1 MNAKEIKGQMLTEE
15 QLKAVK
21 GGWEWE
27 PDTVPTECPAC
38 GAWNFT
44 HIGYGRF
51 KCNIC
56 SCVVEGQENV
66 SEQK

>member
-1 MNAKEIKGQMLTEE
+1 MNAKEIKGQML
-15 QLKAVK
+15 A
-21 GGWEWE
+21 
-27 PDTVPTECPAC
+27 DTVPTECPAC
-38 GAWNFT
+38 SAWNFT
-44 HIGYGRF
+44 HIGYGTF

>member
-21 GGWEWE
+21 GGWEWQ

-38 GAWNFT
+38 GA
-44 HIGYGRF
+44 
-51 KCNIC
+51 
-56 SCVVEGQENV
+56 
-66 SEQK
+66 